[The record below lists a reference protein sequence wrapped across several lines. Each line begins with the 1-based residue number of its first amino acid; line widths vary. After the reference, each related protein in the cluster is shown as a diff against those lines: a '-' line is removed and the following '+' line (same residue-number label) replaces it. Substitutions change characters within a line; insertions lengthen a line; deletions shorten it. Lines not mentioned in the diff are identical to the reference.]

1 MRTANVLV
9 HNVLAGEF
17 REIEQGS
24 VYEFEYYSGYTGA
37 PVSLT
42 MPVKSRLFTFAAFPP
57 FFEGLL
63 PEGVML
69 EGLVR
74 RLKIERNDLFSQLVA
89 TGGDLVGAVTVKLAE
104 A

>member
-1 MRTANVLV
+1 MRRAKVFV
-9 HNVLAGEF
+9 HSLLAGEL
-17 REIEQGS
+17 REIEPNAS
-24 VYEFEYYSGYTGA
+24 YEFEYAEGYSDA

-42 MPVKSRLFTFAAFPP
+42 MPVQARQFSFWEFPP

-63 PEGVML
+63 PEGAML

-74 RLKIERNDLFSQLVA
+74 RCKIDRNDLFSQLVA
-89 TGGDLVGAVTVKLAE
+89 TGGDLVGAVTVKIAE